1 MVEEKGP
8 RSPFESFLFPRI
20 FQAFR
25 MAIQPTKLILA
36 FLAVAAICLAG
47 RVMDIN
53 ETVVVSSDTG
63 RTELDEYIDY
73 GAPMVLEHIRLFGG
87 AQERAGVF
95 GILWSYQAEQFHE
108 ILYSLLTFEIRTAR
122 EHLGNCFD
130 ALAWASLFH
139 PQYTFLFFA
148 ISLIVMSLPGA
159 AICRIAALQFAQGE
173 KPGLTESMR
182 FGARKFYSFLTAPVT
197 PIGIIAVTGTF
208 VILLGL
214 MGNIPYVGELTVG
227 LFMPLA
233 LLSAALTAVVAIGA
247 VAGLNLMFPTIAYED
262 SDCFDAISRSFSY
275 VYAKPWHMGFYTVV
289 AVAYGAI
296 CYLFVRSF
304 SVLTLTITYMFLRL
318 GFLQDNAKLIAIW
331 PEPSFANLLGE
342 AAASPTNWST
352 SLGAFLIHVWVLFV
366 VGLVVSFVVSFYF
379 SANTI
384 IYALM
389 RNRVD
394 KTALDEVY
402 TYAGEFATEP
412 AEPAPAPKE
421 VPTPSESPS
430 KGESHDASEKSE

>member
-1 MVEEKGP
+1 
-8 RSPFESFLFPRI
+8 
-20 FQAFR
+20 

-53 ETVVVSSDTG
+53 ETVVVSSDTD

-73 GAPMVLEHIRLFGG
+73 DASMVLEHIRLFGG

-95 GILWSYQAEQFHE
+95 GTLWSFWAEQFHE
-108 ILYSLLTFEIRTAR
+108 TLKSILAFDIRDVYDR
-122 EHLGNCFD
+122 VGNCFR
-130 ALAWASLFH
+130 ALAWAFLFH

-148 ISLIVMSLPGA
+148 ISLIIVSLPGA

-173 KPGLTESMR
+173 KPGLTEAMR

-214 MGNIPYVGELTVG
+214 VGNIPYVGELTVG
-227 LFMPLA
+227 IFMPLA
-233 LLSAALTAVVAIGA
+233 LLSAALTAVIVIGA

-289 AVAYGAI
+289 AVIYGAI
-296 CYLFVRSF
+296 CYLFVRGFSF
-304 SVLTLTITYMFLRL
+304 LALRIAYTFLRI
-318 GFLQDNAKLIAIW
+318 GFLRDNAKLNAMW

-342 AAASPTNWST
+342 TAASPTNWST
-352 SLGAFLIHVWVLFV
+352 SIGAFLIYVWVLFI

-394 KTALDEVY
+394 RTALDEVY

-421 VPTPSESPS
+421 VPTPSQSPS
-430 KGESHDASEKSE
+430 KGESQDTSEKPE